1 MRMELIA
8 PAILCCER
16 LPVYVWLQRGIQ
28 KDGSELANSQK
39 AAAIILYWL
48 VLHPTAIVYSIV

>member
-8 PAILCCER
+8 PAILYCER

-28 KDGSELANSQK
+28 KDVSELANSQK
-39 AAAIILYWL
+39 TAAMILYRL
-48 VLHPTAIVYSIV
+48 VLHPLQSFTV